1 MWPPFAPQVFRQRDA
16 RFVRLLNQIRQ
27 GDGEAAV
34 AELERQCS
42 RPLPEVRGGSHPG
55 PDPDP
60 GPKIDLTAGAALTA
74 ILAVLVSVTNRFS
87 LGSAVEYG

>member
-1 MWPPFAPQVFRQRDA
+1 MMSAAMSWSPRVLQVFRQRDA

-42 RPLPEVRGGSHPG
+42 RPLPEARGGLRPT
-55 PDPDP
+55 P
-60 GPKIDLTAGAALTA
+60 
-74 ILAVLVSVTNRFS
+74 
-87 LGSAVEYG
+87 